1 MSLKNPRDRV
11 NSRTDY
17 DVRNVFGSFS
27 DSRPKGRKGGR
38 RRRGIIG
45 VVLVVCAVVAV
56 LVAADYWANAGRIF
70 QGVTVGNVSVG
81 GETSEEARG
90 MVEERAADELGEI
103 RFTGG
108 PEEFALSARDINLNV
123 DAAGTVERAYA
134 VGREGSIPKRIGER
148 TEAAWGTVETSPVV
162 DYDRETVRS
171 RIENRA
177 ARANAQPR
185 DATVNVRG
193 SEAEVVESREGYT
206 LDVAD
211 TAANLDDALASM
223 SGEVRVAGEAVEPA
237 VLTPAAEE
245 AAGIAEEAMSAPV
258 TLTADG
264 EEWEFSREEI
274 GQSLSFT
281 PRGNGELRVGLDRE
295 QLRESLSDVYDD
307 LTVEP
312 VEAGFEIRG
321 DKVAVTKSRTGTDI
335 EEEELLDAL
344 EAGLF
349 DGKREYEVPVVT
361 TEPELTTAQAE
372 KLKPTELIGTYR
384 TDYTLSSD
392 KSPER
397 VDNLDIASKAISGKF
412 LAPGEVFSVNEIL
425 SPLEYNETKVIIEGK
440 EEKADGGGLCQ
451 VSSTLYNAVNYA
463 GLDVVERHPHDAQL
477 PYIRPGLDATV
488 WFGSLDMKFEN
499 TTDGY
504 IFLREYVADDGYIY
518 AEVWGKPTGK
528 KVEMDSEPLYLG
540 ADYSQWE
547 TYQKVTDED
556 GKVIFDEVLH
566 KDTYMPLI
574 DEKGK
579 TIAPN
584 NSEELNIAPV
594 NY

>member
-11 NSRTDY
+11 NSRTGFGTRTD
-17 DVRNVFGSFS
+17 FGSFS
-27 DSRPKGRKGGR
+27 DSHQKGRKGGQ

-56 LVAADYWANAGRIF
+56 LVAADYWANAGKIF
-70 QGVTVGNVSVG
+70 QGVMVGSIAVG
-81 GETSEEARG
+81 GETPEEARG

-108 PEEFALSARDINLNV
+108 PEEFALSAKDINLNV
-123 DAAGTVERAYA
+123 DATATVERAYA

-148 TEAAWGTVETSPVV
+148 MEAAWGTVETSLVV

-171 RIENRA
+171 RVENRA
-177 ARANAQPR
+177 ARANSQPR

-193 SEAEVVESREGYT
+193 SEAEVVQSREGYT

-211 TAANLDDALASM
+211 TAASLERALGRM
-223 SGEVRVAGEAVEPA
+223 SGEVEVAGEAVEPA

-258 TLTADG
+258 ALTADG
-264 EEWEFSREEI
+264 EEWEFSPEEI

-321 DKVAVTKSRTGTDI
+321 DEVAVTKSRTGTDI

-349 DGKREYEVPVVT
+349 DGKREYEIPVVT

-372 KLKPTELIGTYR
+372 ELKPTERIGTYR

-397 VDNLDIASKAISGKF
+397 VDNLDIASKAISGTF
-412 LAPGEVFSVNEIL
+412 LAPGEVFSVNEVL

-451 VSSTLYNAVNYA
+451 VSSTLYMAANYA
-463 GLDVVERHPHDAQL
+463 GLDIVERHPHDAQL

-518 AEVWGKPTGK
+518 AEIWGKPTGK
-528 KVEMDSEPLYLG
+528 SVEMDSEPLYLG

-556 GKVIFDEVLH
+556 GKVAFDGVIH

-584 NSEELNIAPV
+584 SEELNIAPV

>member
-11 NSRTDY
+11 NSRTGFGTRTD
-17 DVRNVFGSFS
+17 FGSFS
-27 DSRPKGRKGGR
+27 DSHPKGRKGGQ

-56 LVAADYWANAGRIF
+56 LVAADYWANAGKIF
-70 QGVTVGNVSVG
+70 QGVMVGSVAVG
-81 GETSEEARG
+81 GETPEEARG

-123 DAAGTVERAYA
+123 DATATVERAYA

-148 TEAAWGTVETSPVV
+148 MEAAWGTVETSLVV

-171 RIENRA
+171 RVENRA
-177 ARANAQPR
+177 ARANSQPR

-193 SEAEVVESREGYT
+193 SEAEVVQSREGYT

-211 TAANLDDALASM
+211 TAASLDRAIGRM
-223 SGEVRVAGEAVEPA
+223 SGEVEVTGEAVEPA

-264 EEWEFSREEI
+264 EEWEFSPEEI

-321 DKVAVTKSRTGTDI
+321 DEVAVTKSRTGTDI

-349 DGKREYEVPVVT
+349 DGKREYEVPVAT

-372 KLKPTELIGTYR
+372 KLKPTERIGTYR

-412 LAPGEVFSVNEIL
+412 LAPGEVFSVNEVL

-451 VSSTLYNAVNYA
+451 VSSTLYMAANYA
-463 GLDVVERHPHDAQL
+463 GLDIVERHPHDAQL
-477 PYIRPGLDATV
+477 PYIRPGMDATV

-518 AEVWGKPTGK
+518 AEIWGKPTGK
-528 KVEMDSEPLYLG
+528 EVEMDSEPLYLG

-556 GKVIFDEVLH
+556 DKVIFDGLLH

-584 NSEELNIAPV
+584 SEELNIAPV

>member
-1 MSLKNPRDRV
+1 LSLKNPRDRV
-11 NSRTDY
+11 NSRADFGT
-17 DVRNVFGSFS
+17 RNVLGSFP
-27 DSRPKGRKGGR
+27 DSRPKGRKSGRPR
-38 RRRGIIG
+38 RRFIG
-45 VVLVVCAVVAV
+45 VILVACAVVAV

-70 QGVTVGNVSVG
+70 QGVMVGNVAVG
-81 GETSEEARG
+81 GETPEEAQG
-90 MVEERAADELGEI
+90 IVEERAADELGEI

-108 PEEFALSARDINLNV
+108 PEEFSLSARDINLNV
-123 DAAGTVERAYA
+123 DAAETVDRAYA
-134 VGREGSIPKRIGER
+134 VGREGSIPKRISER
-148 TEAAWGTVETSPVV
+148 MEASWGTAEIPSVV
-162 DYDRETVRS
+162 DYDQETVRS

-193 SEAEVVESREGYT
+193 AKAEVVESREGYT

-211 TAANLDDALASM
+211 TAANLDRALGRM
-223 SGEVRVAGEAVEPA
+223 SGEVEVAGEAVEPA

-258 TLTADG
+258 TLTANG
-264 EEWEFSREEI
+264 KEWEFSPEEI

-321 DKVAVTKSRTGTDI
+321 DEVAVTKSRTGTEI
-335 EEEELLDAL
+335 EEEELVDAL

-349 DGKREYEVPVVT
+349 DGKREYEVPVAT
-361 TEPELTTAQAE
+361 TEPTLTTAQAE
-372 KLKPTELIGTYR
+372 ELKPTDLIGKYR

-397 VDNLDIASKAISGKF
+397 VDNLDIASKAISGTV
-412 LAPGEVFSVNEIL
+412 LAPGEVFSVNEVV
-425 SPLEYNETKVIIEGK
+425 SPLDYNETHVIIDGK

-451 VSSTLYNAVNYA
+451 VASTLYNAVNYA
-463 GLDVVERHPHDAQL
+463 GLEVVERHPHDAQL

-488 WFGSLDMKFEN
+488 WFGSLDMQFKN
-499 TTDGY
+499 SSDAY
-504 IFLREYVADDGYIY
+504 ILIREYVADDGYIY
-518 AEVWGKPTGK
+518 AEIWGQPTGK
-528 KVEMDSEPLYLG
+528 TVEMESEPDYLG
-540 ADYSQWE
+540 SDYSQWT

-556 GKVIFDEVLH
+556 GKVIFDDVLH

-579 TIAPN
+579 TWAPN
-584 NSEELNIAPV
+584 DPELHIAPV

>member
-11 NSRTDY
+11 NSRTGY
-17 DVRNVFGSFS
+17 DARDVFGGFS
-27 DSRPKGRKGGR
+27 DSRPKGRKDGR

-81 GETSEEARG
+81 GETPEEARG
-90 MVEERAADELGEI
+90 MVEERAANELGEI

-108 PEEFALSARDINLNV
+108 PEEFALSARDINLNL
-123 DAAGTVERAYA
+123 DAAGTVDRAYA

-148 TEAAWGTVETSPVV
+148 MEAAWGTVETSPVV

-177 ARANAQPR
+177 ARSNAQPR
-185 DATVNVRG
+185 DASVNVRS

-237 VLTPAAEE
+237 VLNPAAEE

-274 GQSLSFT
+274 GQSLSFA

-295 QLRESLSDVYDD
+295 QLREALSDVYGD

-321 DKVAVTKSRTGTDI
+321 DEVAVTKSRTGTEI

-349 DGKREYEVPVVT
+349 DGKREYEVPVAT
-361 TEPELTTAQAE
+361 TAPKLTTAQAD

-412 LAPGEVFSVNEIL
+412 LAPGEVFSVNEVA
-425 SPLEYNETKVIIEGK
+425 SPLEYNESKVIIEGK

-451 VSSTLYNAVNYA
+451 VSSTLYMAANYA
-463 GLDVVERHPHDAQL
+463 GLDIVERNPHDAQL
-477 PYIRPGLDATV
+477 PYIRPGMDATV
-488 WFGSLDMKFEN
+488 WFGALDMKFEN

-504 IFLREYVADDGYIY
+504 IFLREYVANDGYIY
-518 AEVWGKPTGK
+518 AEIWGQPTGK

-584 NSEELNIAPV
+584 SEELNIAPV
-594 NY
+594 DY

>member
-1 MSLKNPRDRV
+1 LSLKRPRDRV
-11 NSRTDY
+11 NSRTDFGT
-17 DVRNVFGSFS
+17 RNVFGSFP
-27 DSRPKGRKGGR
+27 DSRLKGRKGGR
-38 RRRGIIG
+38 RGIIG
-45 VVLVVCAVVAV
+45 IVLVVCAVMAV
-56 LVAADYWANAGRIF
+56 LVAADYWANAGKIF

-81 GETSEEARG
+81 GETPEEARG
-90 MVEERAADELGEI
+90 MIEERAANELGEI

-123 DAAGTVERAYA
+123 DAGGTVDRAYA

-148 TEAAWGTVETSPVV
+148 MEAAWGTVETSPVV

-185 DATVNVRG
+185 DATVNIRG
-193 SEAEVVESREGYT
+193 SEAQVVESREGYT

-211 TAANLDDALASM
+211 TVANLDDTLGSM
-223 SGEVRVAGEAVEPA
+223 SGEVEVAGETVEPA
-237 VLTPAAEE
+237 VLIPAAEE

-258 TLTADG
+258 TLTGDG
-264 EEWEFSREEI
+264 EEWEFSPEEI

-295 QLRESLSDVYDD
+295 QLREALSDVYDE

-321 DKVAVTKSRTGTDI
+321 DEVAVTKSRMGTDI

-361 TEPELTTAQAE
+361 TEPELTAAQAE
-372 KLKPTELIGTYR
+372 QLKPTELIGTYR

-451 VSSTLYNAVNYA
+451 VSSTLYMAANYA
-463 GLDVVERHPHDAQL
+463 GLDIVERHPHDAQL
-477 PYIRPGLDATV
+477 PYIRPGMDATV

-518 AEVWGKPTGK
+518 AEIWGRPTGK

-547 TYQKVTDED
+547 TYQKVTDEN
-556 GKVIFDEVLH
+556 GKVTFDDVIH

-584 NSEELNIAPV
+584 SEELNIAPV

>member
-1 MSLKNPRDRV
+1 LSLKNPRDRV
-11 NSRTDY
+11 NSRTGFGT
-17 DVRNVFGSFS
+17 RNVFGSFP

-38 RRRGIIG
+38 PRRGIIG
-45 VVLVVCAVVAV
+45 VILVICAVVAV
-56 LVAADYWANAGRIF
+56 LVAADYWTNAGRIF

-90 MVEERAADELGEI
+90 MVEERVADELEEI

-108 PEEFALSARDINLNV
+108 PDEFALSAKDINLNV
-123 DAAGTVERAYA
+123 DAVGTVDRAYA

-148 TEAAWGTVETSPVV
+148 MEAAWGTVETSPVV

-185 DATVNVRG
+185 DATVNIRG

-211 TAANLDDALASM
+211 TAANLDRALGRM
-223 SGEVRVAGEAVEPA
+223 SGEVEVAGEAVEPA

-274 GQSLSFT
+274 GQSLSFA

-312 VEAGFEIRG
+312 VEAGYEIRG
-321 DKVAVTKSRTGTDI
+321 DEVAVTKSRTGTDI

-349 DGKREYEVPVVT
+349 DGKREYEVPVAT

-372 KLKPTELIGTYR
+372 KLKPTERIGTYR

-451 VSSTLYNAVNYA
+451 VSSTLYMAANYA
-463 GLDVVERHPHDAQL
+463 GLDIVERHPHDAQL
-477 PYIRPGLDATV
+477 PYIRPGMDATV

-518 AEVWGKPTGK
+518 AEIWGKPTGK

-556 GKVIFDEVLH
+556 GKVIFDGVLH

-584 NSEELNIAPV
+584 SEELNIAPV

>member
-11 NSRTDY
+11 NSRTGY
-17 DVRNVFGSFS
+17 DARDVFGDFS
-27 DSRPKGRKGGR
+27 NSRPKGRKGGR

-81 GETSEEARG
+81 GETPEKARG
-90 MVEERAADELGEI
+90 MVEERAANELGEI

-108 PEEFALSARDINLNV
+108 PEEFALSARDINLNL
-123 DAAGTVERAYA
+123 DAAGTVDRAYA

-148 TEAAWGTVETSPVV
+148 MEAAWGTVETSPVV
-162 DYDRETVRS
+162 DYDRESVRS

-185 DATVNVRG
+185 DASVNVRG

-223 SGEVRVAGEAVEPA
+223 SGEVEVAGETVEPA
-237 VLTPAAEE
+237 VLNPAAEE

-274 GQSLSFT
+274 GQSLSFA

-295 QLRESLSDVYDD
+295 QLREALSDVYDD

-321 DKVAVTKSRTGTDI
+321 DEVAVTKSRTGTDI

-349 DGKREYEVPVVT
+349 DGKREYEVPVAT
-361 TEPELTTAQAE
+361 TAPELTTAQAD

-451 VSSTLYNAVNYA
+451 VSSTMYMAANYA
-463 GLDVVERHPHDAQL
+463 GLDIVERSPHDAQL
-477 PYIRPGLDATV
+477 PYIRPGMDATV
-488 WFGSLDMKFEN
+488 WFGALDMKFQN
-499 TTDGY
+499 TSDGY
-504 IFLREYVADDGYIY
+504 LLLREYVADDGYIY
-518 AEVWGKPTGK
+518 AEIWGKPTGK

-547 TYQKVTDED
+547 TYQKVTDEN

-584 NSEELNIAPV
+584 SEELNIAPV

>member
-1 MSLKNPRDRV
+1 LSLKNPRDRV
-11 NSRTDY
+11 NSRTGY
-17 DVRNVFGSFS
+17 DARDVFGGFS
-27 DSRPKGRKGGR
+27 DSRPKGRKDGR

-81 GETSEEARG
+81 GETPEEARG
-90 MVEERAADELGEI
+90 MVEERAANELGEI

-108 PEEFALSARDINLNV
+108 PEEFALSARDINLNL
-123 DAAGTVERAYA
+123 DAAGTVDRAYA

-148 TEAAWGTVETSPVV
+148 MEAAWGTVETSPVV

-177 ARANAQPR
+177 ARSNAQPR
-185 DATVNVRG
+185 DASVNVRS

-237 VLTPAAEE
+237 VLNPAAEE

-274 GQSLSFT
+274 GQSLSFA

-295 QLRESLSDVYDD
+295 QLREALSDVYGD

-321 DKVAVTKSRTGTDI
+321 DEVAVTKSRTGTEI

-349 DGKREYEVPVVT
+349 DGKREYEVPVAT
-361 TEPELTTAQAE
+361 TAPKLTTAQAD

-412 LAPGEVFSVNEIL
+412 LAPGEVFSVNEVA
-425 SPLEYNETKVIIEGK
+425 SPLEYNESKVIIEGK

-451 VSSTLYNAVNYA
+451 VSSTLYMAANYA
-463 GLDVVERHPHDAQL
+463 GLDIVERNPHDAQL
-477 PYIRPGLDATV
+477 PYIRPGMDATV
-488 WFGSLDMKFEN
+488 WFGALDMKFEN

-504 IFLREYVADDGYIY
+504 IFLREYVANDGYIY
-518 AEVWGKPTGK
+518 AEIWGQPTGK

-584 NSEELNIAPV
+584 SEELNIAPV
-594 NY
+594 DY

>member
-1 MSLKNPRDRV
+1 LSLKNPRDRV
-11 NSRTDY
+11 NSRTGFGT
-17 DVRNVFGSFS
+17 RNVFDSFP

-38 RRRGIIG
+38 PRRGIIG
-45 VVLVVCAVVAV
+45 VILVICAVVAV

-81 GETSEEARG
+81 GETSGEARG
-90 MVEERAADELGEI
+90 MVEERVADELGEI

-108 PEEFALSARDINLNV
+108 PDEFALSAKDINLNV
-123 DAAGTVERAYA
+123 DAVGTVDRAYA

-148 TEAAWGTVETSPVV
+148 MEAAWGTVETSPVV

-185 DATVNVRG
+185 DATVNIRG

-211 TAANLDDALASM
+211 TAANLDRALGGM
-223 SGEVRVAGEAVEPA
+223 SGEVEVAGEAVEPA

-274 GQSLSFT
+274 GQSLSFA

-312 VEAGFEIRG
+312 VEAGYEIRG
-321 DKVAVTKSRTGTDI
+321 DEVAVTKSRTGTDI

-349 DGKREYEVPVVT
+349 DGKREYEVPVAT
-361 TEPELTTAQAE
+361 TEPELATAQAE
-372 KLKPTELIGTYR
+372 KLKPTERIGTYR

-397 VDNLDIASKAISGKF
+397 VDNLDIASKAISGQF

-451 VSSTLYNAVNYA
+451 VSSTLYMAANYA
-463 GLDVVERHPHDAQL
+463 GLDIVERHPHDAQL
-477 PYIRPGLDATV
+477 PYIRPGMDATV

-518 AEVWGKPTGK
+518 AEIWGKPTGK

-547 TYQKVTDED
+547 AYKKVTDED
-556 GKVIFDEVLH
+556 GKVIFDGVLH

-584 NSEELNIAPV
+584 SEELNIAPV

>member
-1 MSLKNPRDRV
+1 LSLKNPRDRV
-11 NSRTDY
+11 NSRTGY
-17 DVRNVFGSFS
+17 DARDVFGGFS
-27 DSRPKGRKGGR
+27 DSRPKGRKDGR

-81 GETSEEARG
+81 GETPEEARG
-90 MVEERAADELGEI
+90 MVEERAANELGEI

-108 PEEFALSARDINLNV
+108 PEEFALSARDINLNL
-123 DAAGTVERAYA
+123 DAAGTVDRAYA

-148 TEAAWGTVETSPVV
+148 MEAAWGTVETSPVV

-177 ARANAQPR
+177 ARSNAQPR
-185 DATVNVRG
+185 DASVNVRS

-237 VLTPAAEE
+237 VLNPAAEE

-274 GQSLSFT
+274 GQSLSFA

-295 QLRESLSDVYDD
+295 QLREALSDVYGD

-321 DKVAVTKSRTGTDI
+321 DEVAVTKSRTGTEI

-349 DGKREYEVPVVT
+349 DGKREYEVPVAT
-361 TEPELTTAQAE
+361 TAPKLTTAQAD

-412 LAPGEVFSVNEIL
+412 LAPGEVFSVNEVA
-425 SPLEYNETKVIIEGK
+425 SPLEYNESKVIIEGK

-451 VSSTLYNAVNYA
+451 VSSTLYMAANYA
-463 GLDVVERHPHDAQL
+463 GLDIVERNPHDAQL
-477 PYIRPGLDATV
+477 PYIRPDMDATV
-488 WFGSLDMKFEN
+488 WFGALDMKFEN

-504 IFLREYVADDGYIY
+504 IFLREYVANDGYIY
-518 AEVWGKPTGK
+518 AEIWGQPTGK

-584 NSEELNIAPV
+584 SEELNIAPV
-594 NY
+594 DY

>member
-1 MSLKNPRDRV
+1 MSLKNPRDRT
-11 NSRTDY
+11 NSRTDF
-17 DVRNVFGSFS
+17 DVRDVFGNFS
-27 DSRPKGRKGGR
+27 DSRSRGPKGGQ
-38 RRRGIIG
+38 RRRGVLG
-45 VVLVVCAVVAV
+45 VVLVICAVVAA
-56 LVAADYWANAGRIF
+56 LAAADYWANAGKIF

-81 GETSEEARG
+81 GETPEEARG
-90 MVEERAADELGEI
+90 MIEDSAASELQEV

-108 PEEFALSARDINLNV
+108 PEEFALSAQDMNLNV
-123 DAAGTVERAYA
+123 DVDGTVHRAYA

-162 DYDRETVRS
+162 DYDREAVRS
-171 RIENRA
+171 NIENRA

-185 DATVNVRG
+185 DAYVSVRG

-206 LDVAD
+206 LDAAT
-211 TAANLDDALASM
+211 TAENLDEALGSM
-223 SGEVRVAGEAVEPA
+223 SGEVEVAGEAVEPA

-264 EEWEFSREEI
+264 EEWEFSRQEI

-295 QLRESLSDVYDD
+295 QLREALSDVYDD

-321 DKVAVTKSRTGTDI
+321 DEVAVTKGRTGTEV
-335 EEEELLDAL
+335 EEEELFDAL

-349 DGKREYEVPVVT
+349 EGKREYEVPIAT

-372 KLKPTELIGTYR
+372 KLKPTERIGTYR

-397 VDNLDIASKAISGKF
+397 VDNLDIASKAISGTA
-412 LAPGEVFSVNEIL
+412 LAPGEVFSVNEVL

-451 VSSTLYNAVNYA
+451 VSSTLYMAANYA
-463 GLDVVERHPHDAQL
+463 GLDIVERHPHDAQL

-518 AEVWGKPTGK
+518 AEIWGQPTGK
-528 KVEMDSEPLYLG
+528 TVEMDSEPLYLG

-556 GKVIFDEVLH
+556 GKVVFDDVLH

-584 NSEELNIAPV
+584 SEELNIAPA